1 MSSSARVFLVDDEP
15 GMLKSLMRL
24 LRAEGFTVVAFSTAE
39 EFLTA
44 YQPSDLGCLVLDVAM
59 PGIDGLQLQE
69 RLSRKGVMLPIV
81 FLTGHGDIPMSVR
94 AIKAGAV
101 DFLTKP
107 VNDTELLHAVRAALQ
122 KAEQQQAFVAETAM
136 LRERLAQLT
145 PREREVMQHVIAG
158 KLNKQIAADLGTGE
172 QNIKIHRGRMM
183 EKLGVESV
191 AELVRVAER
200 LGVTQ
205 ATTG

>member
-1 MSSSARVFLVDDEP
+1 M
-15 GMLKSLMRL
+15 
-24 LRAEGFTVVAFSTAE
+24 
-39 EFLTA
+39 
-44 YQPSDLGCLVLDVAM
+44 
-59 PGIDGLQLQE
+59 
-69 RLSRKGVMLPIV
+69 
-81 FLTGHGDIPMSVR
+81 
-94 AIKAGAV
+94 GAV

-107 VNDTELLHAVRAALQ
+107 VNDTELLRAVRAALQ

-145 PREREVMQHVIAG
+145 PREYEVMQHVIAG
-158 KLNKQIAADLGTGE
+158 KLNKEIAADLGTGE
-172 QNIKIHRGRMM
+172 QNVKIHRGRMM
-183 EKLGVESV
+183 KKMGVESV